1 MRKLLIIT
9 FIFLASIQSYAY
21 YLRLDCQ
28 YEPLS
33 FEEIMLQAR
42 MQAAYEAR
50 MRQIFDENCRE
61 AYRRYNNKDFL
72 GFLTYSDYALRT
84 GWHTAQLYYDRGVV
98 YERMKDFKKA
108 KKEYKKAKKAG
119 SPMAYQALLSCK
131 RNEKEYKRQQKEYK
145 RRLKET
151 RKRKHK

>member
-1 MRKLLIIT
+1 MLTIYDLTANTNRYLLRKLCC
-9 FIFLASIQSYAY
+9 
-21 YLRLDCQ
+21 RLGCKLHMKLECGK
-28 YEPLS
+28 YSTRIVE
-33 FEEIMLQAR
+33 
-42 MQAAYEAR
+42 
-50 MRQIFDENCRE
+50 
-61 AYRRYNNKDFL
+61 RRIDATTTKTFL

-84 GWHTAQLYYDRGVV
+84 GWYTAQLYYDRGVV

-145 RRLKET
+145 RQLKEA